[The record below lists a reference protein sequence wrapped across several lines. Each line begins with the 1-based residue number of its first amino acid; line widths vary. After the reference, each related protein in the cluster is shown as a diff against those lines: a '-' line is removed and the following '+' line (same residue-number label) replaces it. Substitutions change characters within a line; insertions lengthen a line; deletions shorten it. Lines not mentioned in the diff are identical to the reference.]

1 MEKKMQK
8 RINRIVSMVLIA
20 IFCSFS
26 LTSCYGKF
34 NLTKKLYNWN
44 GNLGDKWI
52 NSIMMIVLMIVPAYS
67 IAGFVD
73 VAILNVI
80 EFWTGDNPVA
90 MNEGEKETKFVEMD
104 GENYEITA
112 TKNRF
117 DVKNLETGK
126 EASLLFNA
134 ESQSWFVETNGTQ
147 TRVAQYDDEN
157 TDLLAL
163 INPDGKLIEVNV
175 AE

>member
-1 MEKKMQK
+1 MQK
-8 RINRIVSMVLIA
+8 RIYRFVSMLLIA

-52 NSIMMIVLMIVPAYS
+52 NSIMMIVLMIIPAYV
-67 IAGFVD
+67 IAGLVD
-73 VAILNVI
+73 IAILNVI
-80 EFWTGDNPVA
+80 EFWTGNNPVV
-90 MNEGEKETKFVEMD
+90 MNEGEKETKFVEMN

-117 DVKNLETGK
+117 DVRKLETGK
-126 EASLLFNA
+126 EASLLFS
-134 ESQSWFVETNGTQ
+134 EDSQSWLVEANGTQ
-147 TRVAQYDDEN
+147 TKVAQYDDEN
-157 TDLLAL
+157 TNLLAL
-163 INPDGKLIEVNV
+163 INPDGKITEVNV